1 MNEGKNGKGAFT
13 MSAKKPS
20 PYIFAC
26 LCTLALIL
34 IFPPGTQATNYPE
47 IHCKHFIYGYPT
59 GTPFSNDLII
69 RDIYA
74 LSSNDETKFA
84 DWVAYRL
91 DKETLTGDVET
102 SRKWRSDPWLNENET
117 LEPSDYKGAHAALKV
132 DRGHQA
138 PLASFK
144 GTSCWHET
152 NYLSNITPQKSD
164 LNQGP
169 WRILE
174 NKVRNL
180 VKAGKVVYVL
190 TGPLYG
196 REMAPLPG
204 ADEPHKVP
212 SGYWKIIIV
221 QPDKSY
227 DSIKTTSFI
236 FDQETPRKG
245 VVIDHL
251 CTINEIETKTGLDFL
266 RDLPDA
272 IEEKIEGSIDR
283 NWSDAHFK

>member
-1 MNEGKNGKGAFT
+1 

-20 PYIFAC
+20 LYIIAC

-34 IFPPGTQATNYPE
+34 ISPPVTQGADFPE
-47 IHCKHFIYGYPT
+47 IHCKHIIYGYPT

-74 LSSNDETKFA
+74 LSSNGETKFA

-91 DKETLTGDVET
+91 NKKTLTGDVKT
-102 SRKWRSDPWLNENET
+102 SRKWRPDPLLDENET

-132 DRGHQA
+132 NRGHQA

-144 GTSCWHET
+144 GTPYWSDT
-152 NYLSNITPQKSD
+152 NYLSNITPQKSA

-174 NKVRNL
+174 NRVRGL
-180 VKAGKVVYVL
+180 VKAGKVVYVM
-190 TGPLYG
+190 TGPLYE
-196 REMAPLPG
+196 RKMVPMPG

-212 SGYWKIIIV
+212 SGYWKIIII

-227 DSIKTTSFI
+227 DSIKTASFI
-236 FDQETPRKG
+236 FEQETPRKG

-251 CTINEIETKTGLDFL
+251 CTINKIETKTGLDFI

-272 IEEKIEGSIDR
+272 AEEKIEGSIGR
-283 NWSDAHFK
+283 NWSEAHFR